1 MHDMIVV
8 LEKKIF
14 EIIVFEE
21 QIKMW
26 TVIIFE

>member
-21 QIKMW
+21 QINMW